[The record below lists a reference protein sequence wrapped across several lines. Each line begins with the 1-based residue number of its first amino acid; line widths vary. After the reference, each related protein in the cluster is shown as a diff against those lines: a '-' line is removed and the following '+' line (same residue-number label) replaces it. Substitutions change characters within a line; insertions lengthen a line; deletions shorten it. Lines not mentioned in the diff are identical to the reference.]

1 MSSVF
6 YSSSVISYYVQGQ
19 PLTKINLFRNIWG
32 KISNCPICGEF
43 FLYFDYCRYLLLLDS
58 IRQCEGVAQL
68 LQSSQGK
75 EVSVKPTKNNKIS
88 PAGRSSPYAVNIE
101 KEDKANVVIVMA
113 LLCVRVDRDG
123 TDG

>member
-1 MSSVF
+1 M
-6 YSSSVISYYVQGQ
+6 G
-19 PLTKINLFRNIWG
+19 KNIQLPYLWRV
-32 KISNCPICGEF
+32 

-88 PAGRSSPYAVNIE
+88 PAGGSSPYAVNIE

-123 TDG
+123 RDG